1 MFAVATRV
9 LGLAGAATLLFSL
22 FLVWYE
28 KTIPPSSVAEFNCW
42 EAFSVQDVALVV
54 IVAIGA
60 GALGWTFVTESQ
72 WLPAIGLV
80 AATLGLLLI
89 LVAITSPP
97 DLPNPEGAVA
107 VPAAMAGLSKTSTE
121 FAPYLALIGAVAM
134 WLASVAAQW
143 FPVPGA
149 FKRCPDCTRHVRV
162 EEHVCRFCGY
172 RFGPSERLPSA

>member
-9 LGLAGAATLLFSL
+9 FGLAGAATLLFSL

-28 KTIPPSSVAEFNCW
+28 KTIPPSSVAEFNGW

-80 AATLGLLLI
+80 AATLGLVLI

-97 DLPNPEGAVA
+97 ELPNPEGAVA
-107 VPAAMAGLSKTSTE
+107 ARAATRSSETSTE
-121 FAPYLALIGAVAM
+121 FAPYLALIGLVAM
-134 WLASVAAQW
+134 WSASVAAQW

-149 FKRCPDCTRHVRV
+149 FRRCPDCTRHVRV

-172 RFGPSERLPSA
+172 RFGPSERLP